1 MLCHSGFE
9 IVRGGQYN
17 SNKKQTILNA
27 CLVAVSLGFF
37 AWDNVGNVG
46 ILLSLVIFNYI
57 AGMAWKE
64 CRGVLLLGIFYD
76 LSVLVKYKYLSL
88 ILSAFHV
95 GKTEE
100 LLAPLGISFIIF
112 HCISYLM
119 DLYQKKAEPEH
130 NLIDFAL
137 YITFFPKL
145 IQGPIVKYRDMKA
158 EIKQRKQISLDSLAD
173 GMGRFIIGL
182 SKKVLIADILSQIVT
197 DIFNLLSS
205 WGMDVP
211 TAWIGCLAYTVQI
224 YMDFSGYS
232 DMAIGLGRIF
242 GFYMQENFNFPYRS
256 QSITEFW
263 RRWHISLGNWF
274 RDYLYIPLGG
284 NRRGN
289 VYINLFLVFAATG
302 IWHGAGILFLLW
314 GIGHGLCVVI
324 ERRIQREVWYQKIPG
339 ILKWVMTMLIVSIG
353 WLTFRL
359 PNLEQ
364 MCLYLRYM
372 FGAVSGA
379 ELGYLPFTWRYFCTP
394 RFLTLMGISAAGISI
409 LGNEKIQEWGKIR
422 LETSIPLNAV
432 KYAFLLLLWC
442 LCFIT
447 IVATEYSPFIYFQF

>member
-37 AWDNVGNVG
+37 AWDNIGNVG

-158 EIKQRKQISLDSLAD
+158 EIKQRKQISFDSLAD

-211 TAWIGCLAYTVQI
+211 TAWIGYLAYTVQI

-242 GFYMQENFNFPYRS
+242 GFHMQENFNFPYRS

-289 VYINLFLVFAATG
+289 VYINLFLVFAATE
-302 IWHGAGILFLLW
+302 IWHGAGILFFYGELDMA
-314 GIGHGLCVVI
+314 CV
-324 ERRIQREVWYQKIPG
+324 W
-339 ILKWVMTMLIVSIG
+339 
-353 WLTFRL
+353 
-359 PNLEQ
+359 
-364 MCLYLRYM
+364 
-372 FGAVSGA
+372 
-379 ELGYLPFTWRYFCTP
+379 
-394 RFLTLMGISAAGISI
+394 
-409 LGNEKIQEWGKIR
+409 
-422 LETSIPLNAV
+422 
-432 KYAFLLLLWC
+432 
-442 LCFIT
+442 
-447 IVATEYSPFIYFQF
+447 

>member
-37 AWDNVGNVG
+37 AWDNIGNVG

-158 EIKQRKQISLDSLAD
+158 EIKQRKQISFDSLAD

-211 TAWIGCLAYTVQI
+211 TAWIGYLAYTVQI

-242 GFYMQENFNFPYRS
+242 GFHMQENFNFPYRS
-256 QSITEFW
+256 QTITEFW

-289 VYINLFLVFAATG
+289 VYINLFLVLAATG
-302 IWHGAGILFLLW
+302 IWHGAGILFFMGNW
-314 GIGHGLCVVI
+314 TWPVCGNRA
-324 ERRIQREVWYQKIPG
+324 ENTKRS
-339 ILKWVMTMLIVSIG
+339 MVSENSWNSKMG
-353 WLTFRL
+353 DDYADCQYRL
-359 PNLEQ
+359 ADFPFTE
-364 MCLYLRYM
+364 
-372 FGAVSGA
+372 SGA
-379 ELGYLPFTWRYFCTP
+379 DVPLSAIYVWRCFWC
-394 RFLTLMGISAAGISI
+394 RAWISAIY
-409 LGNEKIQEWGKIR
+409 L
-422 LETSIPLNAV
+422 AV
-432 KYAFLLLLWC
+432 FLH
-442 LCFIT
+442 
-447 IVATEYSPFIYFQF
+447 A